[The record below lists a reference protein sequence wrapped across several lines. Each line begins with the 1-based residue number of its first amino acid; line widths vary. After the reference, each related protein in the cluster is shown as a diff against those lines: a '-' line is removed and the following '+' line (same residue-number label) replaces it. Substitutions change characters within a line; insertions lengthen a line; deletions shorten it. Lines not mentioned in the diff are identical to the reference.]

1 MENSDIKEMLEL
13 HILDKQLFDINEL
26 RGTLPENIEKLN
38 QKLES
43 LTSQA
48 NNSDNNVIELNKN
61 KKSYNTDLTDN
72 LGKIKKLNDQI
83 FKVKTN
89 KEYDA
94 LLNEIEHLKK
104 DNQLKEKELES
115 IESQLRDIEVSSM
128 KSATEI
134 DKLKE
139 SLDSFNSQ
147 LNDINSKIKDDENK
161 LLKQK
166 TKARK
171 KIVNDSLSLYDSK
184 CHDYGLAFSEI
195 IRDACSHCYS
205 SLPAQTI
212 INADDVNILQ
222 SCPTCN
228 IFLYKETENN

>member
-94 LLNEIEHLKK
+94 LLNEIDHLKK
-104 DNQLKEKELES
+104 DNQLKEKEV
-115 IESQLRDIEVSSM
+115 RNN
-128 KSATEI
+128 
-134 DKLKE
+134 LKAIIAA
-139 SLDSFNSQ
+139 NV
-147 LNDINSKIKDDENK
+147 
-161 LLKQK
+161 LK
-166 TKARK
+166 R
-171 KIVNDSLSLYDSK
+171 
-184 CHDYGLAFSEI
+184 
-195 IRDACSHCYS
+195 
-205 SLPAQTI
+205 
-212 INADDVNILQ
+212 
-222 SCPTCN
+222 
-228 IFLYKETENN
+228 